1 VGEEPVTVDMVVR
14 TLSRNIKLAQ
24 DTIRKMVTLIEEN
37 TPCDCQNALNNAL
50 ITDKDHID
58 PEKRKQLG
66 ILIDKY
72 LD

>member
-1 VGEEPVTVDMVVR
+1 MVVR

-24 DTIRKMVTLIEEN
+24 ETIRKMVTLIEESA
-37 TPCDCQNALNNAL
+37 PCDCQNALNNAL